1 MRLNQTLCIAGIW
14 IINLNTLWFV
24 KPLSQN
30 LSHLGNALHMR
41 WYLILWAASAALY
54 FYVYTRKW
62 MASLEYRNRLGWLV
76 LSLSCL
82 GMVFSVLLP
91 YAPYVHATLSK
102 WHTRL
107 AMGSTIL
114 YVLLIFHILCEL
126 LTRDVA
132 AFQKVAGPYAM
143 LVVFELLLYL
153 LNGGVSTLLEICFP
167 MTMSLYLYTVN
178 SYFSRRNRFTK

>member
-1 MRLNQTLCIAGIW
+1 
-14 IINLNTLWFV
+14 
-24 KPLSQN
+24 
-30 LSHLGNALHMR
+30 MR
-41 WYLILWAASAALY
+41 WYLMLWAASAALY

-76 LSLSCL
+76 LLLSCL

-114 YVLLIFHILCEL
+114 YVLLIFHIPVSY
-126 LTRDVA
+126 TH
-132 AFQKVAGPYAM
+132 
-143 LVVFELLLYL
+143 LVEQHKPAVFA
-153 LNGGVSTLLEICFP
+153 NGMPSSMPPCD
-167 MTMSLYLYTVN
+167 
-178 SYFSRRNRFTK
+178 RRQSETYREYRYIS